1 MQIASSVTLS
11 NKAMVGGTVKRTPAV
26 EPTFEITQL
35 NSSKLSTNRGVQLP
49 PLMMKGLVRPDQVE
63 NARFR
68 VVQADRRPVSD
79 QHFNALI
86 KRLVKCFMS
95 EVEITKRLRKVTFKR
110 PINSEELQLIR
121 HLEALRRNYET
132 ERSVLVVK
140 LSLDSRFNLCAPHAA
155 PLADAQPS
163 KSRKSRKTNPPATPT
178 RSDKA
183 VQKNTSRKI
192 EQDIRT
198 RQRQSGGSLP
208 KGSITSAIVCNQIA
222 TPGNLTKRL
231 REKLHRLQE
240 TFASYLERPQAQ
252 ESPPSHNRLVSVN
265 NDLSAQVS
273 PSSSDVFYDFP
284 DIVEF

>member
-208 KGSITSAIVCNQIA
+208 KGSITSAIV
-222 TPGNLTKRL
+222 
-231 REKLHRLQE
+231 EKLHRLQE